1 MKRAERAAD
10 TRAAL
15 IEAAK
20 RLFATRGY
28 LNTKITDI
36 TTEAGRAAGSFYTYF
51 AGKEELLETLLAEL
65 ATAGDRYA
73 AAAEHKSDFS
83 DPDAIRYHVAIY
95 WRVRHEHSAT
105 MLALSQAAL
114 VDENFARTLREFRR
128 TQFDDMRDHLD
139 HVANLPASPEVSLTM
154 LSSMFEG
161 LAQTWPELPEDEAI
175 EVVTRFIYRALNGKD
190 YPADSADARVA
201 ADAQDTQVAADPA
214 DSAEASRG

>member
-20 RLFATRGY
+20 RLFVTRGY

-51 AGKEELLETLLAEL
+51 AGKEELLEALLAEL
-65 ATAGDRYA
+65 ADAGDRYA
-73 AAAEHKSDFS
+73 EAAEHKSDFS
-83 DPDAIRYHVAIY
+83 DPDAIRYHVATY
-95 WRVRHEHSAT
+95 WRVYHEHSAT

-139 HVANLPASPEVSLTM
+139 HVANLPASPEASLVM
-154 LSSMFEG
+154 MASMFEG
-161 LAQTWPELPEDEAI
+161 LAQTWPELPQDEAV
-175 EVVTRFIYRALNGKD
+175 EVVTRFVYRALNGKD
-190 YPADSADARVA
+190 YSGGVGRLGGAAPAA
-201 ADAQDTQVAADPA
+201 
-214 DSAEASRG
+214 G

>member
-51 AGKEELLETLLAEL
+51 AGKEELLEALLAEV
-65 ATAGDRYA
+65 AAAGDGFARDA
-73 AAAEHKSDFS
+73 GHKSDFS
-83 DPDAIRYHVAIY
+83 DPDAIRFHVAVY
-95 WRVRHEHSAT
+95 WRVYQEHSAIF
-105 MLALSQAAL
+105 LALSQAAL

-128 TQFDDMRDHLD
+128 TQFDDMLDHLD
-139 HVANLPASPEVSLTM
+139 HVANLPASPEVSL
-154 LSSMFEG
+154 SMMASMMDG
-161 LAQTWPELPEDEAI
+161 LVQMWPDAPDDDAI
-175 EVVTRFIYRALNGKD
+175 EVITRFAYRALNGKD
-190 YPADSADARVA
+190 YPAS
-201 ADAQDTQVAADPA
+201 
-214 DSAEASRG
+214 S